1 MERNDEIVTGSNQ
14 KENDKDRSCYL
25 EVFCENGV
33 VRNFAKFTGKSESL
47 FFIEK
52 GGVQVFSCEFFEVSK
67 DNFFLEHLWYLLL

>member
-14 KENDKDRSCYL
+14 KENDKDRSCHL

-47 FFIEK
+47 FLLKKVECRCFPVNFLKFLRTI
-52 GGVQVFSCEFFEVSK
+52 FS
-67 DNFFLEHLWYLLL
+67 